1 MDRRTA
7 AVMVTTTLLAVT
19 ASVTTTAHAATASTT
34 AAAVDCRKVK
44 CVALTFDDGPSG
56 YTNRLLGLLKDYKA
70 KATFYVVGQNVASKP
85 DLVRKEA
92 AAGHQIGNHSWNHPD
107 LTKLTTAQ
115 IKSQL
120 SRTDKAVKAAT
131 GKSPTTVRPPYG
143 AQNAKVRSAAGRP
156 LVNWSVDTLD
166 WKYRD
171 AAKVAAA
178 VKKYTKPGDIVLMH
192 DIHKTTVDAMPK
204 ILADFKSRGYKF
216 VTVDQLFA
224 PTKLKA
230 GTVYYSNRSAYR
242 P

>member
-1 MDRRTA
+1 MDRRAATLMATA
-7 AVMVTTTLLAVT
+7 TLLAVT
-19 ASVTTTAHAATASTT
+19 ASVTTTAHAATAP

-44 CVALTFDDGPSG
+44 CVALTFDDGPAS
-56 YTNRLLGLLKDYKA
+56 YTNRLLGLLKDYDA

-120 SRTDKAVKAAT
+120 SRTDKAVKDAT
-131 GKSPTTVRPPYG
+131 GKSPTTLRPPYG

-166 WKYRD
+166 WKHRD

-204 ILADFKSRGYKF
+204 ILADLKSRGYRF

-230 GTVYYSNRSAYR
+230 GTVYYNNRGAYR